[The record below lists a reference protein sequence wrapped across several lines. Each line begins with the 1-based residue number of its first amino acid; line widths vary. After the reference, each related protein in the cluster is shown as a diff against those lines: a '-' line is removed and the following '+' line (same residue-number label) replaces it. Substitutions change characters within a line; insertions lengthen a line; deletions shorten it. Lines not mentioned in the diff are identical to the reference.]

1 MKEKSIYI
9 TDCDFDRLAELLESV
24 KRGYRH
30 SHFTKLENELERAI
44 IVAPKDMPSD
54 VVTMNSTFSMTGMA
68 SDKEE
73 IYTLV
78 YPEGSNFERGR
89 ISILAPI
96 ATAIIGY
103 RAGDTIEWDVP
114 SGKKTLKVIKILY
127 QPESTGNYDL

>member
-9 TDCDFDRLAELLESV
+9 TDRDFDRLTELLESV
-24 KRGYRH
+24 KRGYSRSQ

-44 IVAPKDMPSD
+44 IVAPKDIPSD
-54 VVTMNSTFSMTGMA
+54 VVTMNSTFSMTGVA

-78 YPEGSNFERGR
+78 YPESSNFERGR

-127 QPESTGNYDL
+127 QPE

>member
-9 TDCDFDRLAELLESV
+9 TDCDFDRLTELLESV

-30 SHFTKLENELERAI
+30 SQSHFTKLENELERAI
-44 IVAPKDMPSD
+44 IVAPKDIPSD
-54 VVTMNSTFSMTGMA
+54 VVTMNSTFSMTGVA

-127 QPESTGNYDL
+127 QPE

>member
-9 TDCDFDRLAELLESV
+9 TDRDFDRLTELLESV
-24 KRGYRH
+24 KRGYHR
-30 SHFTKLENELERAI
+30 SKSYFTKLENELERAI
-44 IVAPKDMPSD
+44 IVAPKDISSD
-54 VVTMNSTFSMTGMA
+54 VVTMNSTFSMTGVA

-78 YPEGSNFERGR
+78 YPESSNFERGR

-127 QPESTGNYDL
+127 QPE